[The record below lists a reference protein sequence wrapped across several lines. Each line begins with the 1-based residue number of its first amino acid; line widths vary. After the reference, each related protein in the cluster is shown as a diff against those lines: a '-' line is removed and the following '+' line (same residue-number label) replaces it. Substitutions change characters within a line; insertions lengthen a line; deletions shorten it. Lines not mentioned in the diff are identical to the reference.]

1 MLCRTT
7 CTILGRG
14 VEKKEEKWVRATYF
28 FPTVHGGRG
37 WRCYRQLDEEQG
49 LMGRQGLVARRSHS
63 ELGQQ
68 QRLHLVNGLSYWG
81 EKLQMNHRLYAPSWA
96 LRSLLSPSRTLQEN
110 TRTYKQHGSSGGSV
124 ALPSPISSSLPLSVS
139 NNSIWLLQSDLTSSK
154 PKSRTL

>member
-1 MLCRTT
+1 MLCRST

-14 VEKKEEKWVRATYF
+14 VEKKDEKWVRATYF

-49 LMGRQGLVARRSHS
+49 LMGRQGLVARRSLS

-81 EKLQMNHRLYAPSWA
+81 EKLQMNHRLYAPS
-96 LRSLLSPSRTLQEN
+96 
-110 TRTYKQHGSSGGSV
+110 
-124 ALPSPISSSLPLSVS
+124 
-139 NNSIWLLQSDLTSSK
+139 
-154 PKSRTL
+154 